1 MLNTQLLFR
10 PVGLKE
16 MELIAESGFKK
27 FPPRLMWQPIF
38 YPVLNEQYASQIA
51 LEWNTNDSFSGFCGI
66 VTAFNV
72 NKDFLKKYEVQNVGG
87 AIHNELWIPASE
99 LDVFNENI
107 IGNIEIVNA
116 YFGEGYTKP
125 LHEEL
130 NKKLKV
136 FSNENS
142 SN

>member
-1 MLNTQLLFR
+1 MLNTQLLYR

-51 LEWNTNDSFSGFCGI
+51 LDWNTSDSFSGFCGI

-87 AIHNELWIPASE
+87 EIHNELWIPATE

-107 IGNIEIVNA
+107 VGNIEIVNA
-116 YFGEGYTKP
+116 YFGKGYTEP

-130 NKKLKV
+130 NKKLKD
-136 FSNENS
+136 FLK
-142 SN
+142 

>member
-1 MLNTQLLFR
+1 MLNTQLLYR

-51 LEWNTNDSFSGFCGI
+51 LDWNTNDSFSGFCGI

-72 NKDFLKKYEVQNVGG
+72 NQDFLKNYEVQNVGG
-87 AIHNELWIPASE
+87 TIHNELWIPATE

-107 IGNIEIVNA
+107 VGNIEIVNA
-116 YFGEGYTKP
+116 YFGKGYTET
-125 LHEEL
+125 LHTEL
-130 NKKLKV
+130 NKKLKG
-136 FSNENS
+136 FLK
-142 SN
+142 

>member
-1 MLNTQLLFR
+1 MLKTQLLYR

-51 LEWNTNDSFSGFCGI
+51 LDWNTTDSFSGFCGL

-87 AIHNELWIPASE
+87 EIHNELWIPATE
-99 LDVFNENI
+99 LDIFNENI
-107 IGNIEIVNA
+107 VGNIEIVKA
-116 YFGEGYTKP
+116 YFGKGYTEP
-125 LHEEL
+125 LHTEL
-130 NKKLKV
+130 NKKLKG
-136 FSNENS
+136 FLK
-142 SN
+142 